1 MTSKSKHRAL
11 LVILLI
17 SISAAGFLWMRSYV
31 FSRIGLA
38 INEKIQSLKLSGFN
52 VRYDSLTVDWKNNV
66 VEIHGLLLDKNPYDT
81 TCLYPEFISAE
92 KLRVEGIRLFTLIFR
107 RILDFENL
115 YLHAPR
121 MMMRKNSLLTLDSA
135 AKRDNEFA
143 LKSDFVSIHGA
154 NFEYTDGLDCRLIT
168 SVRSNLRLVGLEMEF
183 RIDRPFAYAAESLT
197 MDSSRVKLPSA
208 FYTFEIQHVSMD
220 FGMDQLAM
228 DSINVIPDFGK
239 TEFGRQRGYE
249 TDRFEGVIPFIRM
262 SDFTFSFADTTRV
275 SAAVAEVQ
283 FYIKIFR
290 DKRLPFKKVFKPLP
304 IDALQD
310 LPFGLVIDSL
320 KITKSYVQYEEFPEE
335 SADPG
340 GIFFDNIYAVITN
353 INNGDTSGEV
363 QLSAQ
368 ASLMG
373 HGNIALA
380 VAFPL
385 SRNKRSSLKGSLKDF
400 PLEKI
405 NAMLTPST
413 NIKVE
418 SGQMKELSFSF
429 RFNATRSDGEIELNY
444 KDLKLISYKEE
455 DKKAKDEGLQ
465 KDNLKTFIMNT
476 FVFRKNMGE
485 DVPEE
490 KRTGTVMYARDENR
504 SIFNF
509 WVKSLLSG
517 LKSAYN
523 LDKNVGKKS
532 EREAKKEERLAR
544 KLERKQKKAEKKKE
558 RG

>member
-38 INEKIQSLKLSGFN
+38 INEKVQSLKLSGFN
-52 VRYDSLTVDWKNNV
+52 VRYDSLAVDWRNNV

-92 KLRVEGIRLFTLIFR
+92 KLRVEGIRLFPLIFR

-115 YLHAPR
+115 YLYAPR
-121 MMMRKNSLLTLDSA
+121 MMMRRNSLLTLDSA
-135 AKRDNEFA
+135 AKRDNEFT
-143 LKSDFVSIHGA
+143 LKSDFVSIQGA
-154 NFEYTDGLDCRLIT
+154 NFEYTDSLDCGLIT
-168 SVRSNLRLVGLEMEF
+168 SVRSNLQLVGLEMEF
-183 RIDRPFAYAAESLT
+183 RIDRPFAYAAESLS
-197 MDSSRVKLPSA
+197 MDSARIRLPRA

-220 FGMDQLAM
+220 FGKDQLAM
-228 DSINVIPDFGK
+228 DSISVIPDFGK
-239 TEFGRQRGYE
+239 VEFGRQRGYE
-249 TDRFEGVIPFIRM
+249 TDRFDGVIPFIRL

-275 SAAVAEVQ
+275 AAAMAEVQ
-283 FYIKIFR
+283 FYVKIFR

-310 LPFGLVIDSL
+310 LPFGLAIDSL

-340 GIFFDNIYAVITN
+340 GIFFDDIYALITN
-353 INNGDTSGEV
+353 VNNGDTSGEV

-373 HGNIALA
+373 QGNIALA
-380 VAFPL
+380 VTFPL
-385 SRNKRSSLKGSLKDF
+385 SRNKRSFLKGSLKDF
-400 PLEKI
+400 PMEKI

-455 DKKAKDEGLQ
+455 DKEAKDEGLQ

-523 LDKNVGKKS
+523 LDKTAEKKS